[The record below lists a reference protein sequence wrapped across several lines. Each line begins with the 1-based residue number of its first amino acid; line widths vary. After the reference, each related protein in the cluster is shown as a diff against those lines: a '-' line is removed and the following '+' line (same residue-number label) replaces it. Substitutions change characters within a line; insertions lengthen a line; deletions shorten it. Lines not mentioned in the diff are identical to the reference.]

1 MVTVTNRLGEL
12 NWPYNRRTFMKK
24 IGTKFLLAVILNV
37 FSGTYLIHQKKFQYL
52 LLTSSIPV
60 NGKN

>member
-1 MVTVTNRLGEL
+1 MEL
-12 NWPYNRRTFMKK
+12 PVITSNHKKIHFTTFMKK
-24 IGTKFLLAVILNV
+24 IGMKFLLAVILIV
-37 FSGTYLIHQKKFQYL
+37 FTGTYLILQKKYQYL